1 MANQKPVDETGSVAS
16 KLRYGAMAPMS
27 SPGTTS
33 PSDASTKKPISG
45 RPRRASGA
53 TICWCLRKWPIKPI
67 RASSRFRGRR
77 AGSRDRVVADA
88 D

>member
-1 MANQKPVDETGSVAS
+1 MANQKPLMKSGSVAS

-27 SPGTTS
+27 GPGTTS

-53 TICWCLRKWPIKPI
+53 TICWCLRKWPIWPT
-67 RASSRFRGRR
+67 RASSSFRR
-77 AGSRDRVVADA
+77 
-88 D
+88 